1 MTAADFWEQRYAQRS
16 QVWSGGVNKTLAA
29 LARGLVVGTALD
41 LGCGEG
47 GDAIWLARAGWQVTA
62 IDIATTALDRGRP
75 AAADAHVPPG
85 RIEWVAADLA
95 TWQPASTY
103 DLVSACFLQSP
114 VSMPRT
120 EILRRAASA
129 VAPGGSL
136 VIISH
141 AEPPPWAVNHDH
153 DDGPVWSSDHH
164 HAGMLGPAEE
174 VAALGL
180 DSPDWDVVLAEVR
193 ERDAVGPDG
202 QEARLK
208 DSVVR
213 ARRARQ
219 VQ

>member
-1 MTAADFWEQRYAQRS
+1 VTTADFWEQRYAS
-16 QVWSGGVNKTLAA
+16 TQVWSGRVNQTLAEV
-29 LARGLVVGTALD
+29 ARGLVVGSALD

-62 IDIATTALDRGRP
+62 VDISTNALERGR
-75 AAADAHVPPG
+75 AAAEAARVPSG

-95 TWQPASTY
+95 SWRPAGTY

-114 VSMPRT
+114 VSLPRT
-120 EILRRAASA
+120 EILRRAATA

-136 VIISH
+136 LIISH
-141 AEPPPWAVNHDH
+141 AEMPPWA
-153 DDGPVWSSDHH
+153 SEHH
-164 HAGMLGPAEE
+164 HEHADFLGPAEE

-180 DSPDWDVVLAEVR
+180 DSRDWGVVLAEVR

-202 QEARLK
+202 ASARLK

-213 ARRARQ
+213 ARRARTA
-219 VQ
+219 

>member
-1 MTAADFWEQRYAQRS
+1 VTTADFWEQRYAS
-16 QVWSGGVNKTLAA
+16 TQVWSGRVNQTLAEV
-29 LARGLVVGTALD
+29 ARGLVVGSALD

-62 IDIATTALDRGRP
+62 VDISTNALERGR
-75 AAADAHVPPG
+75 AAADAARVPSG

-95 TWQPASTY
+95 SWQPAGTY

-114 VSMPRT
+114 VSLPRT
-120 EILRRAASA
+120 EILRRAATA

-136 VIISH
+136 LIISH
-141 AEPPPWAVNHDH
+141 AEMPPWA
-153 DDGPVWSSDHH
+153 SEHH
-164 HAGMLGPAEE
+164 HEHADFLGPAEE

-180 DSPDWDVVLAEVR
+180 DSRDWDVVLAEVR

-202 QEARLK
+202 ASARLK

-213 ARRARQ
+213 ARRARTA
-219 VQ
+219 

>member
-1 MTAADFWEQRYAQRS
+1 VTAADFWEQRYAQRPM
-16 QVWSGGVNKTLAA
+16 VWSGRVNTTLVEV
-29 LARGLVVGTALD
+29 ARGLVVGTALD

-62 IDIATTALDRGRP
+62 IDISATALERGRSAAIATGVP
-75 AAADAHVPPG
+75 AE
-85 RIEWVAADLA
+85 RIDWVAADLA
-95 TWQPASTY
+95 TWHHATTY

-120 EILRRAASA
+120 EILRRAAAA

-141 AEPPPWAVNHDH
+141 AAPPPWTVDH
-153 DDGPVWSSDHH
+153 DSGPG
-164 HAGMLGPAEE
+164 HAPFDMLGPAEE

-193 ERDAVGPDG
+193 ERDGVGPDG
-202 QEARLK
+202 QHARLK

-213 ARRARQ
+213 ARRARART
-219 VQ
+219 

>member
-1 MTAADFWEQRYAQRS
+1 VTTADFWEQRYAS
-16 QVWSGGVNKTLAA
+16 TQVWSGRVNQTLAEV
-29 LARGLVVGTALD
+29 ARGLVVGSALD

-62 IDIATTALDRGRP
+62 VDISTNALERGR
-75 AAADAHVPPG
+75 AAADAARVPSG

-95 TWQPASTY
+95 SWQPAGTY

-114 VSMPRT
+114 VSLPRT
-120 EILRRAASA
+120 EILRRAATA

-136 VIISH
+136 LIISH
-141 AEPPPWAVNHDH
+141 AEMPPWA
-153 DDGPVWSSDHH
+153 SEHH
-164 HAGMLGPAEE
+164 HEHADFLGPAEE

-180 DSPDWDVVLAEVR
+180 DSRDWDVVLAEVR

-202 QEARLK
+202 ASARLK

-213 ARRARQ
+213 ARWARTA
-219 VQ
+219 

>member
-1 MTAADFWEQRYAQRS
+1 MTAADFWEQRYAQRPR
-16 QVWSGGVNKTLAA
+16 VWSGGVNSTLAA
-29 LARGLVVGTALD
+29 VARGLVVGTALD

-47 GDAIWLARAGWQVTA
+47 GDAIWLARGGWQVTA
-62 IDIATTALDRGRP
+62 VDISTTALERGRT
-75 AAADAHVPPG
+75 AAAAAGVPDG
-85 RIEWVAADLA
+85 RIDWVAADLA
-95 TWQPASTY
+95 DWYPATTY

-120 EILRRAASA
+120 EILRRAATA
-129 VAPGGSL
+129 VAPGGSV

-141 AEPPPWAVNHDH
+141 AEPPPWAANHAHEGGHDH
-153 DDGPVWSSDHH
+153 FD
-164 HAGMLGPAEE
+164 MLGPAEE

-180 DSPDWDVVLAEVR
+180 DSRNWDVVLAEVR

-213 ARRARQ
+213 ARRARLG
-219 VQ
+219 

>member
-1 MTAADFWEQRYAQRS
+1 MTTADFWEQRYAS
-16 QVWSGGVNKTLAA
+16 TQVWSGRVNQTLAEV
-29 LARGLVVGTALD
+29 ARGLVVGSALD

-62 IDIATTALDRGRP
+62 VDISTNALERGR
-75 AAADAHVPPG
+75 AAAEAARVPSG

-95 TWQPASTY
+95 SWQPAGTY

-114 VSMPRT
+114 VSLPRT
-120 EILRRAASA
+120 EILRRAATA

-136 VIISH
+136 LIISH
-141 AEPPPWAVNHDH
+141 AEMPPWA
-153 DDGPVWSSDHH
+153 SEHH
-164 HAGMLGPAEE
+164 HEHADFLGPAEE

-180 DSPDWDVVLAEVR
+180 DSRDWDVVLAEVR

-202 QEARLK
+202 ASARLK

-213 ARRARQ
+213 ARRARPA
-219 VQ
+219 

>member
-1 MTAADFWEQRYAQRS
+1 MTAADFWEQRYALRP
-16 QVWSGGVNKTLAA
+16 QVWSGRVNQTLAE

-47 GDAIWLARAGWQVTA
+47 GDAIWLARSGWQVTA
-62 IDIATTALDRGRP
+62 VDISTTALERAG
-75 AAADAHVPPG
+75 AAAEAARVPPG

-95 TWQPASTY
+95 SWQPTKTY

-141 AEPPPWAVNHDH
+141 AEPPPWAANHTPGD
-153 DDGPVWSSDHH
+153 PWSSGHH
-164 HAGMLGPAEE
+164 HAEMLGPAEE

-180 DSPDWDVVLAEVR
+180 DSKDWDVVLAEVR
-193 ERDAVGPDG
+193 ERNATGPDG
-202 QEARLK
+202 ESALLK

-213 ARRARQ
+213 ARRARN
-219 VQ
+219 V

>member
-1 MTAADFWEQRYAQRS
+1 MTTADFWEQRYAS
-16 QVWSGGVNKTLAA
+16 TQVWSGRVNQTLAEV
-29 LARGLVVGTALD
+29 ARGLVVGSALD

-62 IDIATTALDRGRP
+62 VDISTNALERGR
-75 AAADAHVPPG
+75 AAAEAARVPSG

-95 TWQPASTY
+95 SWRPAGTY

-114 VSMPRT
+114 VSLPRT
-120 EILRRAASA
+120 EILRRAATA

-136 VIISH
+136 LIISH
-141 AEPPPWAVNHDH
+141 AEMPPWAN
-153 DDGPVWSSDHH
+153 DHH
-164 HAGMLGPAEE
+164 HEHADFLGPAEE

-180 DSPDWDVVLAEVR
+180 DSRDWDVVLAEVR

-202 QEARLK
+202 ASARLK

-213 ARRARQ
+213 ARRARND
-219 VQ
+219 